1 MTAQKPAAGIL
12 LIDDWGKSKMYKAV
26 CQCGQ
31 DDHSHVL
38 DIDADETGVN
48 VTIYTTTKTKWWSI
62 NRWKQIW
69 LLLTKGY
76 IEQETVLSMGKQVAL
91 NYASVLESAIKDVE
105 EFQKER
111 HGKIKSS

>member
-1 MTAQKPAAGIL
+1 MNAQKPAEGIL
-12 LIDDWGKSKMYKAV
+12 LMNEFGVSKMYKAI

-38 DIDADETGVN
+38 DIDADETGVH

-76 IEQETVLSMGKQVAL
+76 IEQETVLSMNKQVAL
-91 NYASVLESAIKDVE
+91 NYTDVLQSAIKDTE

-111 HGKIKSS
+111 NVKIKSS